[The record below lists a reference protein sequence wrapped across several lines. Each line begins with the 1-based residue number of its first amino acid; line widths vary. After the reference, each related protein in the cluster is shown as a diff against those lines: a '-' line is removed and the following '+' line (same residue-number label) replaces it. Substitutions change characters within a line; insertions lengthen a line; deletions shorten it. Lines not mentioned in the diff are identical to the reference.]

1 MKKNPM
7 AALLMT
13 VVAALATSASWPAS
27 AADADRDA
35 AAQACGTILKLS
47 PSSNDFQACTA
58 SLSESVARVAYF
70 KALAA
75 AQLAAA
81 RACGE
86 QGQGPATA
94 AYPLCLYDH
103 LEPTVSVEAISQG
116 EN

>member
-7 AALLMT
+7 VTMLMT
-13 VVAALATSASWPAS
+13 AVAVLAISASWQTR
-27 AADADRDA
+27 AADADV
-35 AAQACGTILKLS
+35 AAQVCGTVLKLS

-58 SLSESVARVAYF
+58 SLSDSVARVAYF

-103 LEPTVSVEAISQG
+103 LEPTVSVEAMATG
-116 EN
+116 AH